1 MLFSF
6 SYRAGFRQTIRQ
18 RWPAQLTKSLPIT
31 RSGTIAI
38 GRMVK
43 KIPTQGQTLRR
54 SVDMANCMYVRVCS
68 LYARWKCF
76 RKGNYQYV
84 FYIHLLSV
92 FMYTCVFP
100 SIGRRGGKSL
110 INQVIQL
117 PTMWPMNMANP
128 HLITAQPVTGSHQRF
143 KLYHAVIQKGS
154 GDSQRL
160 TVTKQKVHFDLCDV
174 VVAASRVGHSVP
186 HWHGGAGLLTA

>member
-1 MLFSF
+1 M
-6 SYRAGFRQTIRQ
+6 
-18 RWPAQLTKSLPIT
+18 T
-31 RSGTIAI
+31 RSETIAI

-100 SIGRRGGKSL
+100 SSGRRPGAKSP
-110 INQVIQL
+110 INQVI
-117 PTMWPMNMANP
+117 
-128 HLITAQPVTGSHQRF
+128 
-143 KLYHAVIQKGS
+143 
-154 GDSQRL
+154 
-160 TVTKQKVHFDLCDV
+160 TVTHHVADEYGEPSFDNSSARDGGPPEVQTVPCRNSEGLGKF
-174 VVAASRVGHSVP
+174 AAPYNHETEGSF
-186 HWHGGAGLLTA
+186 